1 MSSVIVAGAVIGA
14 VVGGGSSLMGIKR
27 GNRSQIKAFKKQMQY
42 LQMNYNY
49 NQAALDRQER
59 SMYDSAMVELFNL
72 SVNAHQ
78 NNAQIEAALA
88 ETGTEGRSSK
98 KIEQTVHGQTARQET
113 AIKEAYTQQVWDV
126 RGKKDALYISTK
138 ADVDQSKDVLRS
150 NLVGGLPAF
159 MQVLNSAAQGAA
171 IGAAT
176 AGAGSALGS
185 ALSSGASTATTSAL
199 GSAAAN
205 TTGSGALVA
214 GGVQTSLGSGFLS
227 SAGYSTLTGATGAG
241 AGAITTGSMTGSL
254 ALGASSGLAD
264 GLGSGTLATQVA
276 STGTA
281 TSGASSSFLANFNT
295 AMAKYKPYIN
305 MYNSFSKI
313 GNALYTNTRRGGY
326 YY

>member
-1 MSSVIVAGAVIGA
+1 MSSVIVAGAVIGG
-14 VVGGGSSLMGIKR
+14 VIGGGSSLIGIKR

-113 AIKEAYTQQVWDV
+113 AIKESYLNDVWNI
-126 RGKKDALYISTK
+126 RGKKEALYISTK
-138 ADVDQSKDVLRS
+138 AEVEQAKDQLSAS
-150 NLVGGLPAF
+150 YIHGSQAF
-159 MQVLNSAAQGAA
+159 GQFVNGVAMGAA
-171 IGAAT
+171 LGAAT
-176 AGAGSALGS
+176 AGVASAVGGAIGGTAGGQTGGMLAANAGVDAIS
-185 ALSSGASTATTSAL
+185 
-199 GSAAAN
+199 SAAPTVTGAN
-205 TTGSGALVA
+205 VA
-214 GGVQTSLGSGFLS
+214 GGV
-227 SAGYSTLTGATGAG
+227 SALEVAGGAG
-241 AGAITTGSMTGSL
+241 VVA
-254 ALGASSGLAD
+254 ALTSN
-264 GLGSGTLATQVA
+264 A

-281 TSGASSSFLANFNT
+281 AANAAT
-295 AMAKYKPYIN
+295 AGSKMGFMDRVIANWDSYDKYLKFYNQVANYGN
-305 MYNSFSKI
+305 MVQQ
-313 GNALYTNTRRGGY
+313 ATQRRRGY

>member
-14 VVGGGSSLMGIKR
+14 VVGGGSSLYGIKK

-113 AIKEAYTQQVWDV
+113 ATKEAYTQQVWDV

-138 ADVDQSKDVLRS
+138 ADVEQSKDTLRS
-150 NLVGGLPAF
+150 NLVGGFPAF
-159 MQVLNSAAQGAA
+159 MQVLSSAAQGAA

-185 ALSSGASTATTSAL
+185 ALNTGANTALNAATNTAANTAANTAVNTATNT
-199 GSAAAN
+199 AAN
-205 TTGSGALVA
+205 TTAGAMAVDAISSAAPTVTQTVSTGAKA
-214 GGVQTSLGSGFLS
+214 GG
-227 SAGYSTLTGATGAG
+227 
-241 AGAITTGSMTGSL
+241 
-254 ALGASSGLAD
+254 
-264 GLGSGTLATQVA
+264 
-276 STGTA
+276 
-281 TSGASSSFLANFNT
+281 SFIARFNT
-295 AMAKYKPYIN
+295 AYAQHKPWID
-305 MYNSFSKI
+305 FFDKI
-313 GNALYTNTRRGGY
+313 GKIGSYYDSNFKRGGY

>member
-1 MSSVIVAGAVIGA
+1 MSSVIIGAAIGA
-14 VVGGGSSLMGIKR
+14 VVGGGSALIGIKK

-113 AIKEAYTQQVWDV
+113 AIKEDYTQQVWDV

-138 ADVDQSKDVLRS
+138 AEVDQSKDALRS
-150 NLVGGLPAF
+150 NLVGGFPAF
-159 MQVLNSAAQGAA
+159 MQVLSSAAQGAA
-171 IGAAT
+171 IGAVT

-185 ALSSGASTATTSAL
+185 AFNAGANTALNAGANTAL
-199 GSAAAN
+199 NAGANTALNAATNTAAN
-205 TTGSGALVA
+205 TAVNTATNTAVNTATNTAVNTTAGAMAVDAISSAAPTVTQTVSTGAKA
-214 GGVQTSLGSGFLS
+214 GG
-227 SAGYSTLTGATGAG
+227 
-241 AGAITTGSMTGSL
+241 
-254 ALGASSGLAD
+254 
-264 GLGSGTLATQVA
+264 
-276 STGTA
+276 
-281 TSGASSSFLANFNT
+281 SFIARFNT
-295 AMAKYKPYIN
+295 AYAQHKPWID
-305 MYNSFSKI
+305 FFDKI
-313 GNALYTNTRRGGY
+313 GKIGSYYDSNFKRGGY